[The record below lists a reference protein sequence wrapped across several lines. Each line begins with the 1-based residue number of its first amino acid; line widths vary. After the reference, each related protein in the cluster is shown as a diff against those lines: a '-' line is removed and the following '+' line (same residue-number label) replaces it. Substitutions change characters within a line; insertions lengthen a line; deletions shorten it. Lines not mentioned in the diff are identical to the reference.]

1 MRLFALAMIVGVV
14 MVASAGCGS
23 GEEPV
28 TAPWPSTE
36 HETLA
41 NPGASEAEPTPRVER
56 VVVAVTAGK
65 VDGPSEPVRVP
76 VGGEVELV
84 VTSDV
89 ADGVHVHGIDKF
101 MEVEAGKAASL
112 RFTAPAPGRYEVEL
126 ERSKLGLLEF
136 EVR

>member
-1 MRLFALAMIVGVV
+1 MRLFALAMIIGVA

-28 TAPWPSTE
+28 TAPRSSTE
-36 HETLA
+36 HETLV
-41 NPGASEAEPTPRVER
+41 NPGASGVEPTPRVER
-56 VVVAVTAGK
+56 VVVTVTAGK
-65 VDGPSEPVRVP
+65 VDGPSERVRVP

-89 ADGVHVHGIDKF
+89 AEEVHVHGIDKS
-101 MEVEAGKAASL
+101 MEVQAGKPASL